1 MSTKEAPQRH
11 RDADDEALLMGA
23 RETVMA
29 FESVAWWLLLCAGSG
44 VRHIAVHV
52 LAGQFPMC
60 RTKARE
66 TALYRV
72 SDTGRRGYP

>member
-29 FESVAWWLLLCAGSG
+29 FESVAWWLLLCADRG
-44 VRHIAVHV
+44 VYDAR
-52 LAGQFPMC
+52 PC
-60 RTKARE
+60 RMPHA
-66 TALYRV
+66 AI
-72 SDTGRRGYP
+72 GYAAFRIGAMI